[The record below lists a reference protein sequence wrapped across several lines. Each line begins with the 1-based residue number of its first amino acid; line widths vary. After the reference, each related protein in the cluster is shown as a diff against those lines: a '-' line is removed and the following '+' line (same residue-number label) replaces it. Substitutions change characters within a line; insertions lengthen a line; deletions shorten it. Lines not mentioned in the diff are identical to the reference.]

1 MQLTYFFD
9 VCSMWCALGDEIVAE
24 LGHRYA
30 ERLRVTWKIALIN
43 GGQPLEA
50 DPEQELWYYD
60 RCEFVTGRRFNHRWL
75 EKKSQSTWLPNS
87 LIAAAWRF
95 GQGQVVHQALRS
107 AAMERGEPILQRSV
121 ALSLA
126 AQASGIST
134 ETFANILDDPT
145 LAAELLD
152 SFAEFESYHIDQRPA
167 FVLRSEIGDTAVFSG
182 IYRRE
187 PVFAAV
193 EAMLHDEY
201 KYLQHAASYPPIPP
215 VR

>member
-1 MQLTYFFD
+1 MHLTYFFD
-9 VCSMWCALGDEIVAE
+9 VCSMWCALGDEIVAG
-24 LGHRYA
+24 LCHQYGS
-30 ERLRVTWKIALIN
+30 RLQVTWKIALIN

-75 EKKSQSTWLPNS
+75 EKKTQSTWVPNS

-95 GQGQVVHQALRS
+95 GQGQAVHRALKS
-107 AAMERGEPILQRSV
+107 AAMERGEPILQRSL
-121 ALSLA
+121 ALRLA
-126 AQASGIST
+126 AEASGIAV
-134 ETFANILDDPT
+134 ETLENLLDDPS

-152 SFAEFESYHIDQRPA
+152 SFAEFESYRIDQRPA

-182 IYRRE
+182 IYRPE
-187 PVFAAV
+187 PIFAAV
-193 EAMLHDEY
+193 EAMLHDEN